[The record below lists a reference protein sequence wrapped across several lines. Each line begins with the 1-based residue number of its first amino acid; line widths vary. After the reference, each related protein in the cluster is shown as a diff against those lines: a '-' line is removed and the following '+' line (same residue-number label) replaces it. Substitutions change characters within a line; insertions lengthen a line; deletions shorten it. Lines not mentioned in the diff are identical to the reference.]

1 MLTTQARRI
10 EMAECYSCPQIAG
23 HSLNFEG
30 PVDGDRC
37 IALCCEKHIPNH
49 PAVGFAGTAED
60 TLERFLCMRV
70 LAAAECL
77 DNTESPRYGCRQCTH
92 LRKADWYF
100 EPRICYVNLSMYP
113 APCQSKCIY
122 C

>member
-60 TLERFLCMRV
+60 TLERFLGMRV
-70 LAAAECL
+70 LAAAECR
-77 DNTESPRYGCRQCTH
+77 DNTENP
-92 LRKADWYF
+92 
-100 EPRICYVNLSMYP
+100 
-113 APCQSKCIY
+113 
-122 C
+122 